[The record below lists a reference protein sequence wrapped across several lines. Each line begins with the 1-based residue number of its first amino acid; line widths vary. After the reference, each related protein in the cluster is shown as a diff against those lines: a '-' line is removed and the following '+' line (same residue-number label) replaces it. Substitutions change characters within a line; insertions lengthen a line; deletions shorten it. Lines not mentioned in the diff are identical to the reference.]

1 MRVKRCVD
9 CPALFGK
16 ILNKPLAGGKV
27 VPFMRKV
34 LGNLSDF
41 LDTKKG
47 AALALVCLYVLGVL
61 FTIYVIDANVYGAM
75 HFNDEVRYWDIA
87 RAIFEGNF
95 SFATDSDYPPF
106 YSISLLPA
114 FYLFSPFTRYAA
126 ARWLNALY
134 LTSTVFP
141 AYLLLRKFL
150 DRKTSLLAVFVLLC
164 GPIQLVIART
174 LISENVFY
182 PVFMWAVLLAFSSL
196 TPLHSK
202 ARIMENILFGILL
215 ALLYATRFIGLALI
229 PAFLLVWWLKPF
241 GKEKLP
247 LLFSWKKFA
256 HILIIVGSMLLLLAI
271 WQGAGLRA
279 GVSLKTMLGFSVAD
293 HPDPAQLGKRRLLM
307 WAIFYL
313 CYTLEIAAPYLGL
326 MLASLSQFKLKD
338 WQSDENRWWIS
349 LTLIVFFF
357 LLACVRHSWRAAY
370 NYPDP
375 VKLQG
380 RYIMYFGPLFLITAF
395 SFFGKQLKVKNKVLF
410 GLTLI
415 FLTAALILFAYATLD
430 GTFIYPMDQP
440 LAASVNSPYGS
451 LVLTM
456 KVWYVILAL
465 AIMLASILL
474 LGEKK
479 AFQVGLLVLFLL
491 SFNIYGSI
499 LIYQRQLTPR
509 QLLNTQIHYLM
520 ENFNS
525 CNVED
530 QRTAKV
536 TLEIPADTTS
546 RVIRSWHQALN
557 FNGYTNNELIP
568 SAEISADPRMLFRA
582 AYGDCMIDI
591 QHVDEGEYA
600 AIDGIKFDLSG
611 YYYQIFVQHVD

>member
-1 MRVKRCVD
+1 MHD
-9 CPALFGK
+9 FLGK
-16 ILNKPLAGGKV
+16 L
-27 VPFMRKV
+27 RE
-34 LGNLSDF
+34 F

-61 FTIYVIDANVYGAM
+61 FTVFVVDANVYGAM

-87 RAIFEGNF
+87 RAIYEGNF
-95 SFATDSDYPPF
+95 SFAADSDYPPF

-134 LTSTVFP
+134 LTSVIFP
-141 AYLLLRKFL
+141 AFLLLRKFL
-150 DRKTSLLAVFVLLC
+150 DRRTSLLAAFVLLC
-164 GPIQLVIART
+164 GPIQVVIART

-182 PVFMWAVLLAFSSL
+182 PIFMWTMLLAFGSL
-196 TPLHSK
+196 TALDSR
-202 ARIMENILFGILL
+202 ARMLENILFGVLL

-241 GKEKLP
+241 EKEKLP

-256 HILIIVGSMLLLLAI
+256 HLIMVLTPMLLLLAV
-271 WQGAGLRA
+271 WLLA
-279 GVSLKTMLGFSVAD
+279 GVREGVALKTMLGFSVAD

-313 CYTLEIAAPYLGL
+313 SYTVLIAAPYLGL

-338 WQSDENRWWIS
+338 WQSDENRWWIA
-349 LTLIVFFF
+349 LVLIVFFF

-375 VKLQG
+375 VKIQG

-395 SFFGKQLKVKNKVLF
+395 GVFGKKLEYEKKLAA
-410 GLTLI
+410 GLVMAILSAGMT
-415 FLTAALILFAYATLD
+415 LFAYAVLNE
-430 GTFIYPMDQP
+430 GFLYHLAQP
-440 LAASVNSPYGS
+440 LAPSVNSPYGS

-456 KVWYVILAL
+456 KVLYPALAL
-465 AIMLASILL
+465 VIMAASLLL
-474 LGEKK
+474 LGRKK
-479 AFQVGLLVLFLL
+479 ALQAGLLAVFLL
-491 SFNIYGSI
+491 GFNIYGSV
-499 LIYQRQLTPR
+499 LIHQRQLTPR
-509 QLLNTQIHYLM
+509 QLLNTQIHNLM
-520 ENFNS
+520 ETFDE
-525 CNVED
+525 CGVENPAA
-530 QRTAKV
+530 TKV
-536 TLEIPADTTS
+536 TLEIPEDTTS

-568 SAEISADPRMLFRA
+568 SQEISEDEQMLFRTY
-582 AYGDCMIDI
+582 YGDCVIDI
-591 QHVDEGEYA
+591 RHVDEADYA
-600 AIDGIKFDLSG
+600 AIAGIKFDLSG
-611 YYYQIFVQHVD
+611 YYYRIFVQHMD